1 MVSCPSLK
9 LIKRNEFNS
18 PSKSFQKRKSLE
30 GTEER
35 SVPEDYTCCML
46 THRNLSDRWVSITP
60 SPPPHEG
67 QSNDISMA
75 AGVLQTV
82 VKPNYFFRLS
92 LLFRNNPLFVC
103 DNSKH
108 LLQRQVIAPLLNFPS
123 Q

>member
-1 MVSCPSLK
+1 M

-18 PSKSFQKRKSLE
+18 TSKSFQKRKSLE
-30 GTEER
+30 GTEET

-60 SPPPHEG
+60 PPPHEG

-82 VKPNYFFRLS
+82 VKPNSIFFDCLCFSEIILCLS
-92 LLFRNNPLFVC
+92 
-103 DNSKH
+103 
-108 LLQRQVIAPLLNFPS
+108 VITVS
-123 Q
+123 IYYKDR